1 MNGTPDKFLIAAGDL
16 KTVLV
21 IEGMRVRR
29 VLQAPDSHST
39 GEQWSGILRL
49 PSIARESVDGVVD
62 AMLERGW
69 FERVAFSDEK
79 VTLLVRAVRSLL
91 DRQFG
96 IQSSVS
102 SDLSTMIAAS
112 DGDPVSPS

>member
-1 MNGTPDKFLIAAGDL
+1 MNGTPDKFLIAAGDM

-39 GEQWSGILRL
+39 GEQWSSILRL

-62 AMLERGW
+62 AMQERGW

-79 VTLLVRAVRSLL
+79 VALLIRALRFLL

-96 IQSSVS
+96 VQSLVS
-102 SDLSTMIAAS
+102 GDSSTMSAAS